1 MNLSWWFCIGN
12 WKVSTNS
19 KSVGRRTTVRQ
30 PGFLPFWQQFQ
41 TKMNDC
47 HHNFAI
53 VDNRIGN
60 ILLLLLLFVSQT
72 GFCCDSSVVDFFLC
86 TRRQGCLDLR
96 RSASVSD
103 APSTMPHRESFCDR
117 LSSLPNALPNMSKKI
132 LIDRIA
138 VWWRR
143 RNEDVGWN
151 EHTTK
156 AKKEPSSESRSGSES
171 FIVVVVG

>member
-1 MNLSWWFCIGN
+1 MNLSWCFCIGK
-12 WKVSTNS
+12 WVRTLIGPAGEQLYGSLVSCLS
-19 KSVGRRTTVRQ
+19 GSS
-30 PGFLPFWQQFQ
+30 QQCQ
-41 TKMNDC
+41 TKMNEWL
-47 HHNFAI
+47 HEFAL

-86 TRRQGCLDLR
+86 TSRQGCLDLR

-103 APSTMPHRESFCDR
+103 APSIMPHRESFCDR
-117 LSSLPNALPNMSKKI
+117 LSSLPNALPNMSKKN